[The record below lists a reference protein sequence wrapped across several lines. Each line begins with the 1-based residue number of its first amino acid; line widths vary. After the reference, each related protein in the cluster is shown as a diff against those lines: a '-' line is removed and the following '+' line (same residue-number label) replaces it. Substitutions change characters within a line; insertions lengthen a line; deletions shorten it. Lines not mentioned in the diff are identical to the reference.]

1 MAERI
6 VYYPNLLFDNLTNK
20 LKLFE
25 KIKLIFS
32 IDSLRPGARSCK
44 EAIKDHAP
52 SEREKIREKIMAFR
66 SKLKIRFGDIDRA
79 GIVYY
84 PRFMHYFHVA
94 LEEFFASE
102 VGIEYH
108 AVVDTHRIGLPT
120 VHLESDFSRPF
131 SYGDNIE
138 VEVRVLKIGRTS
150 VTFGYR
156 VFKEGEVSGDP
167 VVALLV

>member
-1 MAERI
+1 
-6 VYYPNLLFDNLTNK
+6 
-20 LKLFE
+20 
-25 KIKLIFS
+25 
-32 IDSLRPGARSCK
+32 
-44 EAIKDHAP
+44 
-52 SEREKIREKIMAFR
+52 MAFR

-94 LEEFFASE
+94 LEEFFAGE
-102 VGIEYH
+102 LGVQYH
-108 AVVDTHRIGLPT
+108 AVIDTHRIGLPT

-138 VEVRVLKIGRTS
+138 VEVRVLKVGRTS

-156 VFKEGEVSGDP
+156 VFKQGEGEPRIVGHNVTACLDMDEFKKMEFP
-167 VVALLV
+167 DWLRQLLEEQARNH